1 LEAPKVSIIADFA
14 DLADCGSHE
23 RSAIAALQKIVV
35 TVYLINLPS
44 PDFHTKTNR
53 VKSQICVIGYLC
65 SSAIRLWHRFFA
77 NNYIKSMAMTQ
88 HILSRIAIFLL
99 SIVLIVFGIEHFV
112 HPRNM
117 LIYVPAWIPG
127 GLTWVY
133 VVGIAC
139 ILVAISFMI
148 NRMVKVTAYL
158 LALLLLCFVFGVHLP
173 NYLSTAD
180 PEYRQLAFLNILKDT
195 ALAAFAL
202 YIAAN
207 ARHQR
212 VLEETA
218 IEEEVRKSE
227 HPDLEE
233 TEHIVMQA

>member
-1 LEAPKVSIIADFA
+1 
-14 DLADCGSHE
+14 
-23 RSAIAALQKIVV
+23 
-35 TVYLINLPS
+35 
-44 PDFHTKTNR
+44 
-53 VKSQICVIGYLC
+53 
-65 SSAIRLWHRFFA
+65 
-77 NNYIKSMAMTQ
+77 MTQ

-117 LIYVPAWIPG
+117 LIYVPTWIPG

-139 ILVAISFMI
+139 ILVAVSFMI

-158 LALLLLCFVFGVHLP
+158 LALLLFCFVFGVHLP
-173 NYLSTAD
+173 NYLNTGD
-180 PEYRQLAFLNILKDT
+180 PEYRQLAFLNVLKDT

-202 YIAAN
+202 YIASN

-212 VLEETA
+212 VLEETV
-218 IEEEVRKSE
+218 IDEEVNRVE
-227 HPDLEE
+227 HPEPE
-233 TEHIVMQA
+233 QPENVVMQA

>member
-1 LEAPKVSIIADFA
+1 
-14 DLADCGSHE
+14 
-23 RSAIAALQKIVV
+23 
-35 TVYLINLPS
+35 
-44 PDFHTKTNR
+44 
-53 VKSQICVIGYLC
+53 
-65 SSAIRLWHRFFA
+65 
-77 NNYIKSMAMTQ
+77 MAMNQ

-139 ILVAISFMI
+139 ILVAISFII
-148 NRMVKVTAYL
+148 NRMVKITAYL
-158 LALLLLCFVFGVHLP
+158 LALLLFSFVFGVHLP
-173 NYLSTAD
+173 NYLNTGD
-180 PEYRQLAFLNILKDT
+180 PEYRQLAFLNVLKDT

-202 YIAAN
+202 YIASN

-212 VLEETA
+212 VLEETTL
-218 IEEEVRKSE
+218 EEEVRKTEHPEIEESE
-227 HPDLEE
+227 HLAME
-233 TEHIVMQA
+233 A